1 MALSDLIGVTLGSVL
16 TLLVFSFLIRDNPL
30 FRLTLSIF
38 IGAAAGYGVALAF
51 YTVIWPLLLL
61 PLLVG
66 PQAQRLLALPLL
78 ALAILLAF
86 KISPRLARVGNPAM
100 AFLVGVGAAA
110 AIGGAVLG
118 TLFSQVSA
126 TVNVFDQQATGG
138 FANPGRLAEAAL
150 ILLGTLATLIYFH
163 FGARRSTP
171 SPAMSAP
178 APAEGGEPAG
188 AEAAPVQ
195 APAPAA
201 LPPAGSAALQR
212 PEWVESLAWVGEL
225 FIAVTFGVLFAGAFS
240 ASLAALIERTQSFV
254 ETFQYY
260 LR

>member
-1 MALSDLIGVTLGSVL
+1 MALSDLIGVSLGSVL

-51 YTVIWPLLLL
+51 YTVIWPQLLL
-61 PLLVG
+61 PLLFG
-66 PQAQRLLALPLL
+66 PQAQRLLALPPL
-78 ALAILLAF
+78 ALAILLLF
-86 KISPRLARVGNPAM
+86 KISPRSARVGNPAM

-126 TVNVFDQQATGG
+126 TVNVFDLQATGG

-171 SPAMSAP
+171 APAMSAP
-178 APAEGGEPAG
+178 APAEGGEPPE
-188 AEAAPVQ
+188 AEP

-201 LPPAGSAALQR
+201 LPPAGSPALQR